1 MHAGMAMLQAHA
13 LRAMHHRSIWKPSA
27 VMQCAVVRC
36 PDMHAGLARRAG
48 EAVAG
53 QGRMVA
59 RVQAGVTLL
68 QLHRYLAP
76 RGLECS
82 FAPGARS

>member
-1 MHAGMAMLQAHA
+1 MTWG
-13 LRAMHHRSIWKPSA
+13 I
-27 VMQCAVVRC
+27 
-36 PDMHAGLARRAG
+36 ARRAG

-68 QLHRYLAP
+68 QLHRYLAK

-82 FAPGARS
+82 FAPGAPICCGMLSSCSCKAAAACQA

>member
-1 MHAGMAMLQAHA
+1 M
-13 LRAMHHRSIWKPSA
+13 
-27 VMQCAVVRC
+27 
-36 PDMHAGLARRAG
+36 
-48 EAVAG
+48 AG

-76 RGLECS
+76 RGYECS
-82 FAPGARS
+82 FAPGARSRAGIYLCGLLSLCSHAAIR

>member
-1 MHAGMAMLQAHA
+1 MG
-13 LRAMHHRSIWKPSA
+13 
-27 VMQCAVVRC
+27 
-36 PDMHAGLARRAG
+36 
-48 EAVAG
+48 G

-82 FAPGARS
+82 FAPGALNTNNLSADGLLSMCSPATIR

>member
-1 MHAGMAMLQAHA
+1 
-13 LRAMHHRSIWKPSA
+13 
-27 VMQCAVVRC
+27 
-36 PDMHAGLARRAG
+36 MHAGLARRAG